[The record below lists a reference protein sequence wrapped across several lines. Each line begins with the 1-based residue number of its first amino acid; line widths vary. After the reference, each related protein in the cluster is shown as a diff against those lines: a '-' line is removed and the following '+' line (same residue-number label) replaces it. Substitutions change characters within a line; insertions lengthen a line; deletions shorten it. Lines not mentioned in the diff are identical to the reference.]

1 MDLTGEYEDWLSV
14 HMCSNVH
21 NITYR
26 IAGNSLEPYKPQ
38 RMDET
43 YQSVMAKNCMDWR
56 ISSQGSNRA
65 RFRDYPVVGVGCK
78 RSRSGRYPIIR
89 IMI

>member
-43 YQSVMAKNCMDWR
+43 YQSVMAKKIVWIGESAAKDR
-56 ISSQGSNRA
+56 IEQGSETIL
-65 RFRDYPVVGVGCK
+65 
-78 RSRSGRYPIIR
+78 SWE
-89 IMI
+89 